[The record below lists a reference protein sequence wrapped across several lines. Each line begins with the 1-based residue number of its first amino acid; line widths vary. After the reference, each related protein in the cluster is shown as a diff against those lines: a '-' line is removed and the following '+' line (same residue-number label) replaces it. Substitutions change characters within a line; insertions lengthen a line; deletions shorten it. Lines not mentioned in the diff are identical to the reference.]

1 MLPIDTGAKHTPV
14 QDSYLNQDALNSVK
28 AMGRDKDPQAIKE
41 VAKKF
46 EAMFVQQM
54 LKSMRAAND
63 VFAEG
68 SYFNSDESRF
78 HRDMMDEQL
87 VLNLTSGQGM
97 GIANQLY
104 QQMMQNYGDAFGEK
118 QNTAEEPQENGLLNA
133 PAVTAGMLATAVVLE
148 AQPRAMKSVANLN
161 LVELLK
167 AQQLAAGLGE
177 TEGFS
182 VEKFK
187 QSAGDFTQLLAA
199 SRTATR
205 SPLSSG
211 GKAGIA
217 GSPEE
222 FVAILKP
229 HAEKAAAELNLDPEV
244 LIAQVALETGWGKHV
259 IHTKQGAN
267 SFNLFNIKAGSRW
280 QGDKINVSTLE
291 YKGGVAAQEKADF
304 RQYTSYADSFSDYVN
319 LLKNNPR
326 YEKALS
332 VAGNSSAY
340 AEQLEAA
347 GYATD
352 PNYAEKIKRL
362 LNSDVIRAAQSLGDT
377 SQELVSFINNLTARQ
392 GE

>member
-1 MLPIDTGAKHTPV
+1 MLPIETGAKHTAV

-54 LKSMRAAND
+54 LKTMRAAND

-68 SYFNSDESRF
+68 NNFNTEESRF
-78 HRDMMDEQL
+78 HRDMMDQQL
-87 VLNLTSGQGM
+87 VLNLTSGKGM

-104 QQMMQNYGDAFGEK
+104 QQMMQNYGDAFGETSK
-118 QNTAEEPQENGLLNA
+118 TSSTIDGDLFSAPTNTTGI
-133 PAVTAGMLATAVVLE
+133 
-148 AQPRAMKSVANLN
+148 
-161 LVELLK
+161 
-167 AQQLAAGLGE
+167 LAAPVALQEKIASQKAIDNSTLGIP
-177 TEGFS
+177 
-182 VEKFK
+182 
-187 QSAGDFTQLLAA
+187 ALLAKSSAPVKPA
-199 SRTATR
+199 S
-205 SPLSSG
+205 SLG
-211 GKAGIA
+211 GKTGIA

-229 HAEKAAAELNLDPEV
+229 HAEKAAAELNVSPDV

-259 IHTKQGAN
+259 IHTQQGDN
-267 SFNLFNIKAGSRW
+267 SFNLFNIKASGGW
-280 QGDKINVSTLE
+280 QGEKINVSTLE

-304 RQYTSYADSFSDYVN
+304 RQYKSYADSFSDYVH

-332 VAGNSSAY
+332 VSSDSSAY

-352 PNYAEKIKRL
+352 PQYAEKIKRL
-362 LNSDVIRAAQSLGDT
+362 LNSDVIRATESISESSQALISFVNSLT
-377 SQELVSFINNLTARQ
+377 SRQ